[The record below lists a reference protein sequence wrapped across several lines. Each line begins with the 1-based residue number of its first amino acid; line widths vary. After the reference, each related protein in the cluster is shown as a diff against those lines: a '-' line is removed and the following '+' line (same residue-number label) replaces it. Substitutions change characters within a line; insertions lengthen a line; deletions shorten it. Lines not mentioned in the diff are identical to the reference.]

1 MTARSPLDEL
11 QAALEGAALSLPA
24 HDRPSA
30 CAALLGAAAA
40 AIELPPA
47 ELQRLVTRHRRARL
61 FCRTTFAAAALGG
74 DARTTLRVAWLL
86 HGSGALRFEHEYLA
100 AAGARAGGAEALGRE
115 LLGLCSAADE
125 CLPELLSALACAA
138 FPALPSGSDAEPAP
152 PEAAATARVALTAAA
167 SAARAADDRT
177 AWLRLLSAAGLSA
190 VQAGRCE
197 RASLHSALE
206 AQLSLLLAGPP
217 WSESASTPSPLDLR
231 LLYALAAGLGEANS
245 LRLCLSRGCGAAAGA
260 LLRAAPSLAAAAEA
274 QLTETAAAALGA
286 HDATAAASCLGCAS
300 ACLEGEEEGPLT
312 TPAAPPSSAYALWL
326 ARLLSRAQ
334 AAGDGS
340 RQCLT
345 LIDAL
350 IVRLPSDGAAA
361 LSAHSS
367 ALKPLASGRL
377 ASRVAEYSAS
387 AFARRRHLRGGAGAG
402 AGMGLGAAGDP
413 EDEVRRL
420 VAAFAAAGRLA
431 MPPALAGVVLGNRM
445 AWFSDRIAPRLI
457 APRDAPVLLEDDRRA
472 LIRALA
478 RAAALP
484 AAAEAEFDRRC
495 AAMRLGGPAVASLL
509 DAGAA
514 WAAALRSG
522 QPTAVAAA
530 ARDFGIAADAAVR
543 LPADAAAVAAA
554 GPATEPA
561 AAGARA
567 PDRVLR
573 DVISRVLSAVTEAWG
588 EAGGV
593 GSGAR
598 AGRRAL
604 AAEAAR
610 WPPALRDALHASI
623 LSRLAGPVLRG
634 AGPMAVGPIVEASPP
649 LDAAASLL
657 LHLAALR
664 CPPFA
669 DAARLTDALVPAT
682 AARSPAEAVR
692 AARAGGALLRA
703 AAAEGWP
710 RWAGE
715 EAAEELRAEAPPPA
729 PWLPLPL
736 LARMEW
742 LRQLLA
748 GGPAGA
754 EGRAVAAAALAS
766 ALGPW
771 RAHVAE
777 PTAAMHAEMGAGRL
791 QF

>member
-1 MTARSPLDEL
+1 M
-11 QAALEGAALSLPA
+11 
-24 HDRPSA
+24 
-30 CAALLGAAAA
+30 
-40 AIELPPA
+40 
-47 ELQRLVTRHRRARL
+47 
-61 FCRTTFAAAALGG
+61 FAAAALGG
-74 DARTTLRVAWLL
+74 DARTSLRVAWLL

-152 PEAAATARVALTAAA
+152 PEAAAAARVALTAAA

-177 AWLRLLSAAGLSA
+177 AWLRLLSAAGLAA

-206 AQLSLLLAGPP
+206 AQLSLLLSGPP

-300 ACLEGEEEGPLT
+300 ACLEGEEEAPLT
-312 TPAAPPSSAYALWL
+312 TDASSPSSAAYALWL

-350 IVRLPSDGAAA
+350 TVRLPSDGAALLA
-361 LSAHSS
+361 AHAA

-402 AGMGLGAAGDP
+402 AGMALGAAGDP

-457 APRDAPVLLEDDRRA
+457 APRDAPVPLEDDRRA

-495 AAMRLGGPAVASLL
+495 AALRLGGPAVAALL

-530 ARDFGIAADAAVR
+530 ARDFGMAADAAVR

-554 GPATEPA
+554 GRVLIQLLGHYPVHQPGPATEPA

-593 GSGAR
+593 GGGAR

-623 LSRLAGPVLRG
+623 LARLAGPALRG
-634 AGPMAVGPIVEASPP
+634 AGPMAVGPIVEASPA

-710 RWAGE
+710 RWASE
-715 EAAEELRAEAPPPA
+715 EAAEELRAEAPPPT

-754 EGRAVAAAALAS
+754 EGRAAAAAALAG